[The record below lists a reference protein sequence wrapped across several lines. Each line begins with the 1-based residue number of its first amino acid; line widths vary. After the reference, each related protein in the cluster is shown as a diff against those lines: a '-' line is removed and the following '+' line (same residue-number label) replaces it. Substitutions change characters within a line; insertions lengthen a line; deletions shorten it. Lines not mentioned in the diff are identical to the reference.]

1 MDDGGMNHYEQ
12 QLYTVFK
19 TFDVDNAE
27 ALDRAAVLQL
37 CDALQL
43 EGRGA
48 ALVES
53 LFERRTERVTFATFR
68 NGLLGV
74 LGAEPAPE
82 PSDDDSSGR
91 EVAPKFVF
99 GSKKYGR
106 RSRPARA
113 DDAAAA
119 PRAASASR
127 LDADAGA
134 RPRMRYKRSA
144 SAMEARTPP
153 PDLLDHE
160 RRIDRAQAAA
170 LCRDLHMDTI
180 DPRLVDRIFDDAP
193 AEETTVGEFFDRL
206 NAALTPLAA
215 GEATV
220 PTAIPPPD
228 PPDGEDDA
236 EGAVTGEAIAEA
248 WERAGVR
255 RPRRLLAEL
264 GFTATTLSPA
274 ELERALDDEL
284 RALPAREERD
294 ARPLLQQAALAL
306 SRLRRANA
314 RARAAAAVA
323 ERDKLRADLAE
334 ANRRAQLLAQDVDEN
349 HARLEAER
357 QAALRLLEARHAE
370 TTRAVSNEAA
380 AERERAATIRAELEA
395 EVARRGDLEAKLRA
409 ELTALQ
415 LRSEQLER
423 RVSAAEE
430 RATAAERERAR
441 TEEEAREAAA
451 QAGREVEERRVA
463 SEALERQVLELREEC
478 SLLRDRADEL
488 QAGLEARRGAAPPP
502 AAATSWRDEAELA
515 ADADAALDR
524 IEDCDSS
531 PPSIERLVFQTDA
544 ARRLRSIADSL
555 SPECARCE
563 AAAAAL
569 RELSDSP
576 AARGLR
582 EATAARGL
590 SEAPTARG
598 LSEAP
603 TAPRLNESVE
613 AAVQTE
619 ESDEGKR
626 IEELQKKHDA
636 EKSDLNNLIA
646 ELEASIE
653 ALREEYERCEEYW
666 AGKLADERS
675 LAADEAAASD
685 ARLSELLARVA
696 EYEAQFKPRLP
707 ALHESE
713 LEPQYEQLAQE
724 FESFKIEAA
733 RALATA
739 RADADKTREELEK
752 ARTAP
757 TPLCSCRQ
765 KTPLAP
771 RPASDGD
778 QRLVGSHP
786 PGSGDMSRRSVSAG
800 ALAHAAL
807 RVGGGVHVSGGG
819 GGGVGSVVGGG
830 VDVGDA
836 PSAHDERTAR
846 VPQPHLP
853 GACACAA
860 LASAWR
866 RAAAAEGAGLRA
878 RAAHAERA
886 AARLLARLQ
895 AADALVAELY
905 RENCQLQHHARPEP
919 RLL

>member
-53 LFERRTERVTFATFR
+53 LFERRAERVTFATFR

-170 LCRDLHMDTI
+170 LCRDLHMDAI

-215 GEATV
+215 GEG
-220 PTAIPPPD
+220 TAQPAILPPD

-236 EGAVTGEAIAEA
+236 EGAVAGEAIADV

-264 GFTATTLSPA
+264 GFTATTLNPA

-294 ARPLLQQAALAL
+294 ARPILQQAALAL
-306 SRLRRANA
+306 SRLRRASA
-314 RARAAAAVA
+314 RARATAAVA

-395 EVARRGDLEAKLRA
+395 EVARRGDVEAKLRA
-409 ELTALQ
+409 ELTVLR

-430 RATAAERERAR
+430 RATVAERERAR
-441 TEEEAREAAA
+441 MEEEAREAAA

-488 QAGLEARRGAAPPP
+488 QAGLEARRDAAPPP

-515 ADADAALDR
+515 ADAAAALDR

-531 PPSIERLVFQTDA
+531 PPSIERLVFQADA

-555 SPECARCE
+555 SPECTRCE

-576 AARGLR
+576 AARGLSEVTTAR
-582 EATAARGL
+582 GLNESTAARGL
-590 SEAPTARG
+590 S
-598 LSEAP
+598 
-603 TAPRLNESVE
+603 ESVE

-626 IEELQKKHDA
+626 IEELQKKHEA

-646 ELEASIE
+646 ELEASVE
-653 ALREEYERCEEYW
+653 AIREEYERCEEYW

-713 LEPQYEQLAQE
+713 LEPQYEQLVQE
-724 FESFKIEAA
+724 FETFKIEAA
-733 RALATA
+733 RALADA

-757 TPLCSCRQ
+757 TPPCSCRQ
-765 KTPLAP
+765 KTPLAT

-778 QRLVGSHP
+778 QRLVSSHP
-786 PGSGDMSRRSVSAG
+786 TGLGDMSRRSVSAG
-800 ALAHAAL
+800 ALTHAAPH
-807 RVGGGVHVSGGG
+807 GGGGG
-819 GGGVGSVVGGG
+819 GGGVGVGGGGVVVGGGGVYVGGG

-836 PSAHDERTAR
+836 PSAHDARTAR
-846 VPQPHLP
+846 EPQPHPP
-853 GACACAA
+853 GTCSCAA
-860 LASAWR
+860 LAAAWR
-866 RAAAAEGAGLRA
+866 RAAATGAGLRA

-886 AARLLARLQ
+886 AARLLARLH

-919 RLL
+919 RFL

>member
-53 LFERRTERVTFATFR
+53 LFERRAERVTFATFR

-106 RSRPARA
+106 RSRPVRA

-127 LDADAGA
+127 LDADSGA

-153 PDLLDHE
+153 PDFLDHE

-170 LCRDLHMDTI
+170 LCRDLHMDAI

-193 AEETTVGEFFDRL
+193 AEQTTVGEFFDRL

-215 GEATV
+215 GEGTA
-220 PTAIPPPD
+220 PPAIPPPD

-294 ARPLLQQAALAL
+294 ARPILQQAVLAL
-306 SRLRRANA
+306 SRLQRASA

-380 AERERAATIRAELEA
+380 AERERAATVRAELEA
-395 EVARRGDLEAKLRA
+395 EVARRGDVEAKLRA
-409 ELTALQ
+409 ELTALR

-430 RATAAERERAR
+430 RATVAERERAR
-441 TEEEAREAAA
+441 MEEEAREAAA
-451 QAGREVEERRVA
+451 QAGRAVEGHRVA

-531 PPSIERLVFQTDA
+531 PPSIERLVFQADA
-544 ARRLRSIADSL
+544 ARRIRSIADSL
-555 SPECARCE
+555 SPECTRCE

-576 AARGLR
+576 AARGPS
-582 EATAARGL
+582 EATAARG
-590 SEAPTARG
+590 
-598 LSEAP
+598 
-603 TAPRLNESVE
+603 PRESVE

-619 ESDEGKR
+619 ESDEGQR
-626 IEELQKKHDA
+626 IEELQKKHEA

-646 ELEASIE
+646 ELEASVE

-675 LAADEAAASD
+675 LAAEEAAASD

-724 FESFKIEAA
+724 FQAFKIEAA
-733 RALATA
+733 RALTAA

-757 TPLCSCRQ
+757 PPPCSCRE
-765 KTPLAP
+765 KTPPAP

-786 PGSGDMSRRSVSAG
+786 PGPGDMSRRSVSAG
-800 ALAHAAL
+800 ALAHAAPH
-807 RVGGGVHVSGGG
+807 VGGAVGVGGG
-819 GGGVGSVVGGG
+819 GGGVGGG
-830 VDVGDA
+830 DVGDA
-836 PSAHDERTAR
+836 PSAHDARTAR
-846 VPQPHLP
+846 VPLPHPP
-853 GACACAA
+853 GSCSCSA
-860 LASAWR
+860 LAAAWR
-866 RAAAAEGAGLRA
+866 RSAAAAAGADAGLRA

-886 AARLLARLQ
+886 AARLLARLH

-905 RENCQLQHHARPEP
+905 RENCQLQHHKRPEP
-919 RLL
+919 GFL